1 MVILYI
7 GPSILIE
14 EVKYDWVQFLT
25 WLQLCIRE
33 YFTVISPI
41 FSLYFEL
48 TLKKKQ
54 LCTLYYNA
62 NFYFNSTDIYCGP
75 NFVSEV
81 MVGIL
86 PLSLGLIQQ
95 KDR

>member
-25 WLQLCIRE
+25 WLQLCLRE
-33 YFTVISPI
+33 YFTVISPV

-48 TLKKKQ
+48 TLKKKENPA
-54 LCTLYYNA
+54 LYITMPI
-62 NFYFNSTDIYCGP
+62 FI
-75 NFVSEV
+75 
-81 MVGIL
+81 
-86 PLSLGLIQQ
+86 LIQLIFIVGLTLCQ
-95 KDR
+95 KLR

>member
-7 GPSILIE
+7 DPSIFIE
-14 EVKYDWVQFLT
+14 EVKYDWVHFLT
-25 WLQLCIRE
+25 WLQLCVRK
-33 YFTVISPI
+33 YFKIISPV
-41 FSLYFEL
+41 FSLYFEP
-48 TLKKKQ
+48 TLKIKK
-54 LCTLYYNA
+54 TLQSLLQRQH
-62 NFYFNSTDIYCGP
+62 YFNSTDTYCGS

-95 KDR
+95 KHR